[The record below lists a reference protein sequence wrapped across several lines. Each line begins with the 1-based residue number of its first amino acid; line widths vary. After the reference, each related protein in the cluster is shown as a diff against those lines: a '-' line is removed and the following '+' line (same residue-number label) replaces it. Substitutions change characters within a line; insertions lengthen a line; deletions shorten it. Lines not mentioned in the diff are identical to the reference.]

1 MSFYR
6 RASGS
11 RQTTENRNIGKRVP
25 SHHVRELAMG
35 KFIIKSQDIVLL
47 ENIEEG
53 VSKVVV
59 TE

>member
-1 MSFYR
+1 M
-6 RASGS
+6 AC
-11 RQTTENRNIGKRVP
+11 RQATENRNIGKRVP